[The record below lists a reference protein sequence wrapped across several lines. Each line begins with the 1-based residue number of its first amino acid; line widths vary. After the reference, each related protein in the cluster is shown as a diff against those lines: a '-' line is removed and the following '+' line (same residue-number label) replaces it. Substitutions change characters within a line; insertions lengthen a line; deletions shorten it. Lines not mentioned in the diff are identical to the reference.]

1 MSTKMKNLPRLKDL
15 ASLPLINA
23 KMFLLCSCLVCSA
36 SAGERN
42 LTGNAFW
49 DLQMAV
55 SDTVSAVQSVVVNRP
70 SEAKSPMLNGLF
82 SLVIPGAG
90 QYNSERYTKA
100 AIFIAVEAALITYA
114 VINNRNG
121 NKKTEEFQR
130 YADAHWS
137 AERYARWIENWGVT
151 DYGPNLTAPMD
162 YSKIANHD
170 FSQIREW
177 EQGPHDPNGFSHQL
191 PSYGEQQYYELIGK
205 YNQYKFGWDEYE
217 VDGVRAADANG
228 IPPSDHS
235 TPGNSQYDKYIPQQ
249 MLDYAVERGKANDY
263 YYAAG
268 FAMSALVVNHIIS
281 AIDAFISTRSYN
293 KEISATVGVKPIDS
307 YEGKRLMSE
316 LRISVGF

>member
-1 MSTKMKNLPRLKDL
+1 MST
-15 ASLPLINA
+15 

-36 SAGERN
+36 FAGEGN

-49 DLQMAV
+49 DLQTAV
-55 SDTVSAVQSVVVNRP
+55 RDTVTAVQSVVVNQP
-70 SEAKSPMLNGLF
+70 SKAKNPMLNGLY
-82 SLVIPGAG
+82 SLVVPGAG

-114 VINNRNG
+114 VINDRNG
-121 NKKTEEFQR
+121 DKKTEEFQR

-137 AERYARWIENWGVT
+137 AVRYARWIENWGVT
-151 DYGPNLTAPMD
+151 DYGPNLTANMD
-162 YSKIANHD
+162 YSKIENHD

-205 YNQYKFGWDEYE
+205 YNQYKFGWDQYE
-217 VDGVRAADANG
+217 VGGVRADEAAG
-228 IPPSDHS
+228 IPPPSD
-235 TPGNSQYDKYIPQQ
+235 GGQYEAYIPQQ

-268 FAMSALVVNHIIS
+268 FAVSALVVNHIVS

-307 YEGKRLMSE
+307 YEGRRLMSE